1 MKRKE
6 QAMLAKQKILET
18 TEDLIRT
25 KGYNNISIRDITNA
39 CGMSPGN
46 FYHYFRSKEDVFME
60 VDSVKYYNMMSS
72 LKTNRDAS
80 TLVRIESFFMEWVE
94 LMLTHYG
101 YHYMSFWLQHYICG
115 TDGSATDSRVDIIKN
130 YFLLF
135 LQEGV
140 LKRELKMDTPVE
152 SLAFTLSFTLLGCIS
167 YFVARNNPNFLS
179 QWTKE
184 FCQTT
189 IQNILTPYLTSTE
202 L

>member
-1 MKRKE
+1 
-6 QAMLAKQKILET
+6 MLAKQKILET

-94 LMLTHYG
+94 LML
-101 YHYMSFWLQHYICG
+101 
-115 TDGSATDSRVDIIKN
+115 
-130 YFLLF
+130 
-135 LQEGV
+135 
-140 LKRELKMDTPVE
+140 
-152 SLAFTLSFTLLGCIS
+152 SLIH
-167 YFVARNNPNFLS
+167 
-179 QWTKE
+179 
-184 FCQTT
+184 
-189 IQNILTPYLTSTE
+189 I
-202 L
+202 